1 MGNQPVEWLTAS
13 GQLGQGG
20 RGPGVKWLEGLPFP
34 VFASTN
40 AAGEEEISPPF
51 STKDIADPSHFFFG
65 VRGEGG
71 SQHGCLH
78 INSGRNNKSVSFT
91 FTRTPRWAELQF
103 FFVSGFVGCCVG
115 QENRN
120 GYGSFCRC
128 LEWGTTGLVDELA
141 GWLARWLAARVVGCV
156 GRLVGRSVMGKRE
169 RTFCVSLLPTPYPL
183 PSSSSAQSRG
193 W

>member
-1 MGNQPVEWLTAS
+1 M
-13 GQLGQGG
+13 
-20 RGPGVKWLEGLPFP
+20 KDCPFP
-34 VFASTN
+34 S
-40 AAGEEEISPPF
+40 SRPPMQLV
-51 STKDIADPSHFFFG
+51 KKKSHPLSLQRILPTLVTFFFFFW

-120 GYGSFCRC
+120 GCGSFCRC

-141 GWLARWLAARVVGCV
+141 GSLVSCSGRWLCWSVGWPV
-156 GRLVGRSVMGKRE
+156 GNGKERANFLCFSSPYSV
-169 RTFCVSLLPTPYPL
+169 PPP
-183 PSSSSAQSRG
+183 
-193 W
+193 